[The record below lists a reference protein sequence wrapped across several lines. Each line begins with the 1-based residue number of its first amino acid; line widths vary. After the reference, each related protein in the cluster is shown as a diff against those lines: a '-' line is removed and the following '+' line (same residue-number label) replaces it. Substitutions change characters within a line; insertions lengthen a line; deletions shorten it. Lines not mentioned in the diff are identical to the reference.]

1 MRSSIEA
8 TPSHVLTRK
17 KLARTL
23 GWVIEDAQV
32 VEILKRLRAKVE
44 STDEGWRTTPPSD
57 RCDWAMHADSIEEIL
72 RLSDRSQ
79 CPEVWPVVRMQP
91 SASTHVSASNAMAD
105 YFAARGFAE
114 CVNYSFI
121 DPKDQAHFSPCM
133 AALTLNNPIRPELSY
148 MRGQLWSG
156 LLRTALF
163 NLRHQKKR
171 MALFELGQVFD
182 AQDGIPS
189 ESLAL
194 AALALGDERAEVS
207 VMIDE
212 ARRFLRHHFGQR
224 LDVCAAESQGL
235 HPGQSA
241 ALRVDDLHVGWVGA
255 LHPSVCRAFD
265 LPNHVVLM
273 SLT

>member
-1 MRSSIEA
+1 MIADANVPQALAGVMGGHATAMHEACERVCLEAAHFDSCSMAQMGRRHRVHTDAQMRFERGVDPALASEAMGRAWQLICAYAEVKPITLGMRSSIEA

-44 STDEGWRTTPPSD
+44 STDEGWRITPPSD

-121 DPKDQAHFSPCM
+121 DPKISAFF
-133 AALTLNNPIRPELSY
+133 ALHGR
-148 MRGQLWSG
+148 
-156 LLRTALF
+156 
-163 NLRHQKKR
+163 
-171 MALFELGQVFD
+171 FD
-182 AQDGIPS
+182 A
-189 ESLAL
+189 E
-194 AALALGDERAEVS
+194 
-207 VMIDE
+207 
-212 ARRFLRHHFGQR
+212 
-224 LDVCAAESQGL
+224 
-235 HPGQSA
+235 
-241 ALRVDDLHVGWVGA
+241 
-255 LHPSVCRAFD
+255 
-265 LPNHVVLM
+265 
-273 SLT
+273 